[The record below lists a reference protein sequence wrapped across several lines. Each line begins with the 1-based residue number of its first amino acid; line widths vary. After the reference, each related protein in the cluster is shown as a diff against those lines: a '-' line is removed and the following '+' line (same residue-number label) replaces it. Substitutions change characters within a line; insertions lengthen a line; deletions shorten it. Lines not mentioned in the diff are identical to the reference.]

1 MTTFTPERTMSLCLV
16 GCGKMGI
23 AMLKGW
29 LAMDR
34 LAHLYVI
41 EPYPAPA
48 LTDMAARSG
57 GRLELYHDI
66 GEWAQAKA
74 DILVLAV
81 KPQSMPEVLD
91 RLRHVVAGMVVSI
104 AAGRSS
110 GFIAEYMGADVPV
123 LRVMP
128 NTPAAIGEGVSV
140 VYAGAQVVP
149 AMRDVARDLLS
160 VLGDVH
166 FVADEALMDAVTALS
181 GSGPAYVF
189 YLTEVM
195 EAAGVA
201 AGLPPA
207 LARDLARKTVTGSAA
222 LMQAEAGQS
231 PAELRKAVTS
241 PNGTTQAALEVLM
254 DAEKGIGPVF
264 VDALAAA
271 ARRSRELSG

>member
-1 MTTFTPERTMSLCLV
+1 MAGFAGKEALSLCLV

-29 LAMDR
+29 MAMAR
-34 LAHLYVI
+34 LTPVHVV

-48 LTDMAARSG
+48 LNDMAARSG
-57 GRLELYHDI
+57 GRLRIYHDI
-66 GEWAQAKA
+66 ADLPEAAA

-81 KPQSMPEVLD
+81 KPQSMPEVLE
-91 RLRHVVAGMVVSI
+91 RLRPFEAGMAVSI

-110 GFIAEYMGADVPV
+110 LFVAGYLKPGTTV

-128 NTPAAIGEGVSV
+128 NTPAAIGEGASV
-140 VYAGAQVVP
+140 VYAGPDADA
-149 AMRDVARDLLS
+149 AMRDVARDLLG

-166 FVADEALMDAVTALS
+166 FVADEGLMDAVTALS

-201 AGLPPA
+201 IGLPPQ
-207 LARDLARKTVTGSAA
+207 LARDLARKTVTGAAA
-222 LMQAEAGQS
+222 LMDAEAGQS
-231 PAELRKAVTS
+231 PADLRKAVTS

-254 DAEKGIGPVF
+254 DDKGGIGPVF
-264 VDALAAA
+264 ADALSAA